1 MHGRRFEKFNIAHEC
16 FASPLNVSLTSSSF
30 NSLFYDVDKHF
41 GSQGSFFTSSPLTG
55 TYEVNPPF
63 DPGSVRATYEHIDR
77 LLRKNEAKS
86 KLDEQQCGEY
96 ASLPLLFVVVAPRG
110 MDRSID
116 RCVSM

>member
-1 MHGRRFEKFNIAHEC
+1 M
-16 FASPLNVSLTSSSF
+16 
-30 NSLFYDVDKHF
+30 
-41 GSQGSFFTSSPLTG
+41 
-55 TYEVNPPF
+55 NPPF

-110 MDRSID
+110 MDRNMD
-116 RCVSM
+116 RVQMTSDSGIYPPCMTEILLQF

>member
-1 MHGRRFEKFNIAHEC
+1 MPRCTDTAWLAGLHTHYTH
-16 FASPLNVSLTSSSF
+16 SSL
-30 NSLFYDVDKHF
+30 
-41 GSQGSFFTSSPLTG
+41 GSFFAFEPLTG
-55 TYEVNPPF
+55 SYEVNPPF

-110 MDRSID
+110 MDRNID
-116 RCVSM
+116 RVQMTSDSDFRFLIRRCVAI